1 VTIARH
7 DALCVAGYI
16 RWLTMRYVSEFVVM
30 LALPAAKAE
39 NVPAVAAVTVIKFAD
54 LSADRIWCDPNRLAP
69 LALVVF

>member
-1 VTIARH
+1 LKPVF
-7 DALCVAGYI
+7 VA
-16 RWLTMRYVSEFVVM
+16 EFVVM

-54 LSADRIWCDPNRLAP
+54 LSADGSWCGPNRLAL